1 MVSDS
6 EKQSLRDDVA
16 MFLQTKYNIEPQSV
30 IHITNTILDIWF
42 EELSTD
48 CSYFTADNIA
58 DIIVDI
64 YTRYYKN
71 N

>member
-6 EKQSLRDDVA
+6 EKQALRDDVE

-30 IHITNTILDIWF
+30 IHITNPILDIWF
-42 EELSTD
+42 DELSTD
-48 CSYFTADNIA
+48 YSYFTADNIA

-64 YTRYYKN
+64 YTQYYK
-71 N
+71 

>member
-1 MVSDS
+1 MISDP
-6 EKQSLRDDVA
+6 EKQSLRDDVE

-30 IHITNTILDIWF
+30 IHITNPILDIWF
-42 EELSTD
+42 DELSIN

-64 YTRYYKN
+64 YTRYYKK
-71 N
+71 

>member
-6 EKQSLRDDVA
+6 EKQALRDDVE
-16 MFLQTKYNIEPQSV
+16 MFLQTKYNIEPQRV
-30 IHITNTILDIWF
+30 IHITNPILDIWF
-42 EELSTD
+42 DELSTE

-64 YTRYYKN
+64 YTQYYKYN
-71 N
+71 